1 MESEVGQR
9 ILALRTARGLTQR
22 ALAEPRYTAAYI
34 SSVERGRRIPSTDAL
49 SHFAERLGIPLVE
62 LATGEPATSTIVLD
76 LELAEADALALTL
89 ASTLAEPRAGID
101 PDRAP
106 AEHQQAAT
114 EHQQMATEYRRVVA
128 AYQRV
133 AEAATD
139 DPLRA
144 ARCQLGLGRLALTLA
159 LALALASRTSQNTEP
174 ASTADEQVERASGY
188 FDAAWRLL
196 ADGDPRLRAE
206 AVAEQAACA
215 RLRGAAGYGAYL
227 LSTQRDELHRTGYPD
242 PAALLALHAQLAA
255 CQADRGDEEAAI
267 EAAEA
272 ALALAGPPD
281 PDTAADLHLTVART
295 LLAAG
300 RSECAATAL
309 DQARRARAQAMLRP
323 ELARCHHIRGRARLV
338 DADVAG
344 AAADLLAAHRDYTA
358 TGQLD
363 AALDTGVDLA
373 QVHRALG
380 RPAQARA
387 LLDAALAATDP
398 TTIDAVNPVPLAGGR
413 TAAPDPTPPHP
424 LRAARAYRVLALLA
438 TDDGDQAGAER
449 CLRTA
454 IELYRRIGPR
464 RELAQATVALA
475 DLFSAGGDA
484 TAAARVLH
492 DGLTGIEQLTDRNGY
507 G

>member
-1 MESEVGQR
+1 MASEVGQR

-62 LATGEPATSTIVLD
+62 LATGEPAAATIVLD
-76 LELAEADALALTL
+76 LELAEVDARALTL
-89 ASTLAEPRAGID
+89 AATLADPRAGTD
-101 PDRAP
+101 PDHAP
-106 AEHQQAAT
+106 AEH
-114 EHQQMATEYRRVVA
+114 RRVVA
-128 AYQRV
+128 EYQRV
-133 AEAATD
+133 AEAGAD
-139 DPLRA
+139 DPIRA

-159 LALALASRTSQNTEP
+159 LALPLVNRASQLTAP
-174 ASTADEQVERASGY
+174 ASTTDEQVERASGH

-196 ADGDPRLRAE
+196 ANSDPRLRAE
-206 AVAEQAACA
+206 AVAGQATCA
-215 RLRGAAGYGAYL
+215 RLRGAAGYGTYL

-255 CQADRGDEEAAI
+255 CQADRGDELAAI
-267 EAAEA
+267 EAAEI
-272 ALALAGPPD
+272 ALTLAGPPD
-281 PDTAADLHLTVART
+281 PAKTADLHLTVART

-309 DQARRARAQAMLRP
+309 DQARRARTQAMLRP
-323 ELARCHHIRGRARLV
+323 ELARCHHIRGRARLA
-338 DADVAG
+338 DADIAG

-380 RPAQARA
+380 RPAQART
-387 LLDAALAATDP
+387 LLDAALAAADP
-398 TTIDAVNPVPLAGGR
+398 ATIDAVNPVPLADDR
-413 TAAPDPTPPHP
+413 TADPDPTPPQP

-438 TDDGDQAGAER
+438 TDDGDRAGAER

-454 IELYRRIGPR
+454 VKLYRRIGPR

-475 DLFSAGGDA
+475 DLLTAGGDA

-492 DGLTGIEQLTDRNGY
+492 DGLTGIEQLTDHIGY